1 MLKKLMVLL
10 LVVSLAFGV
19 TTNTFAM
26 SNTEQRVND
35 NFMITS
41 GYLKENPDGSV
52 SVTDKYIEYV
62 KKNLAANGVDAD
74 VIIEGGTLT
83 IKEKTNTVGFRKARS
98 GGVTK
103 IVWTS
108 PFTFKI
114 YLNDDVCRAITNG
127 SGAASFMASLI
138 PNPIVSKAIGLTIVV
153 YAGLIGYNNKGKGVI
168 ISGAYAGGV
177 ATFYWIK
184 PQ

>member
-1 MLKKLMVLL
+1 MLKKLMALL

-26 SNTEQRVND
+26 SNTEQRVKD

-62 KKNLAANGVDAD
+62 KKNLAASGVDAD
-74 VIIEGGTLT
+74 VIVEGGTLT
-83 IKEKTNTVGFRKARS
+83 IKEKTNTVDFRKARS

-108 PFTFKI
+108 PYTFDI
-114 YLNDDVCRAITNG
+114 YLSDYACRLVSAGAVFKEYIKRIIPAPIAAEIAGAILTVY
-127 SGAASFMASLI
+127 GAAIIIF
-138 PNPIVSKAIGLTIVV
+138 
-153 YAGLIGYNNKGKGVI
+153 NKGNGVI
-168 ISGAYAGGV
+168 ISGTIWPTIG
-177 ATFYWIK
+177 FYWIK
-184 PQ
+184 SQ